1 MTNQHTIVLSIDS
14 TELMQLLAE
23 LSAALEVPELAER
36 FRDAAVDLV
45 EAAGV
50 DFHAMATSRAR
61 DNGVVLEPSQ
71 RLLELV
77 AAVRAAQAFD
87 GRALSGGGSR

>member
-1 MTNQHTIVLSIDS
+1 MTDGRHTVVLAID
-14 TELMQLLAE
+14 TAELMRLLAE
-23 LSAALEVPELAER
+23 LSAALEVPDLAER
-36 FRDAAVDLV
+36 FRDVAVGLV

-50 DFHAMATSRAR
+50 DFDAMATPRAR

-77 AAVRAAQAFD
+77 AAVRAAQA
-87 GRALSGGGSR
+87 G